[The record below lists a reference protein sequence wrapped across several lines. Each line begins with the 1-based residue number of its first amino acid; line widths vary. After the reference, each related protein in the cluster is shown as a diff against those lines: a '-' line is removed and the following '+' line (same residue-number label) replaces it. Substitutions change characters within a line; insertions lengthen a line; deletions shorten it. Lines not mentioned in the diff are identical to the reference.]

1 MRGGIVK
8 NILVIFVL
16 MFLVIANVS
25 AEEKKPITENELHTA
40 LKTANPQYSGK
51 AKFNKDKKGDIWGV
65 ILSDCNIS
73 DLSPLHGM
81 QLTAVGC
88 VRNNITDLSP
98 LKGMELNQFVCS
110 ENPINDIS
118 AITGMP
124 IWNLDISGT
133 NVTDLTPLKGM
144 ELQMIGIDPT
154 KISNG
159 IEILR
164 NMKSLMGIYTEPK
177 KKGSSVRIGPNLKR
191 FWEQYDKGDYKKS
204 K

>member
-1 MRGGIVK
+1 VK

-16 MFLVIANVS
+16 MFLLIANVS

-51 AKFNKDKKGDIWGV
+51 AKFNKDKNGNIWGV
-65 ILSDCNIS
+65 NLSDCNIS

-81 QLTAVGC
+81 QLTAVAC

-98 LKGMELNQFVCS
+98 LKGMELKQFVCS

-118 AITGMP
+118 TIAGMP

-133 NVTDLTPLKGM
+133 NVKDLTPLTGM
-144 ELQMIGIDPT
+144 ELQMIGFDPG

-164 NMKSLMGIYTEPK
+164 NMKSLMMIFTEPQ
-177 KKGSSVRIGPNLKR
+177 KKGSSMHVGPTPKK